1 MTIVRLALRTVLF
14 GRPRA
19 WLAMLAAALVTAALG
34 CGAGRVPALAV
45 LGCVMAAHTAVQT
58 LARRRELASLRA
70 LGMHR
75 TALVLMLELEVLWIT
90 CLGMLPGQGAGL
102 LASGT
107 TLALPETMQMVGAS
121 LLAALVPAIRAA
133 RDDVARGLALIPAHQ
148 EG

>member
-19 WLAMLAAALVTAALG
+19 WTAMLAAALVAAALG
-34 CGAGRVPALAV
+34 CGAGRVPALAI
-45 LGCVMAAHTAVQT
+45 LACVMAAHSALQT

-90 CLGMLPGQGAGL
+90 CLGMLPGQGASL
-102 LASGT
+102 LAGGKA
-107 TLALPETMQMVGAS
+107 LALPETMAMVGTS

-133 RDDVARGLALIPAHQ
+133 RCDVAQGLALIPAHQ

>member
-1 MTIVRLALRTVLF
+1 MNLARLALRTVLF

-19 WLAMLAAALVTAALG
+19 WVAMLATTLVTAALG
-34 CGAGRVPALAV
+34 CGADRVPALAI
-45 LGCVMAAHTAVQT
+45 LACVMAAHSAVQT

-70 LGMHR
+70 LGMRR
-75 TALVLMLELEVLWIT
+75 TALVMMLELEIVWIT
-90 CLGMLPGQGAGL
+90 CLGALPGVGAAL

-107 TLALPETMQMVGAS
+107 PPALHQAAEVLGAG

-133 RDDVARGLALIPAHQ
+133 RDDVARGLALLPAHQ